1 MSWGRSSIM
10 RLIAAWP
17 FLAVALSVPAT
28 ADTMVKVRIGL
39 AVPNAATFSPFYVA
53 KDLGYYK
60 EYGIDAEITA
70 YRGGGAMQQALAA
83 GEADMID
90 HYPPSVAVA
99 VKNGVK
105 EKIVGAG
112 LNRANGWHVMTLADS
127 PVRSIA
133 DLDGKTIG
141 VTTKGATT
149 DFFALWVAAQ
159 HGIEVKTIPVGG
171 AGLLPALK
179 SGQIDAAV
187 MYPVLV
193 FRLLVGGEGRS
204 LFDFGKAEN
213 ATLPDLWVATDEM
226 IEKHPDKV
234 EGVLR
239 AVYRATAYM
248 QQNKDFSL
256 KYLKKFTGQDDPRM
270 LEFFF
275 EHDIMGRATE
285 ATLKR
290 EWLES
295 SLALTEAAGYTDLPG
310 IEEIYTDRF
319 QGVAAD

>member
-1 MSWGRSSIM
+1 MIWGRSSILQ
-10 RLIAAWP
+10 LIAGWL
-17 FLAVALSVPAT
+17 FLASALSAPAA
-28 ADTMVKVRIGL
+28 ADAMVKVRIGL
-39 AVPNAATFSPFYVA
+39 AVPNAATYTPFYVA
-53 KDLGYYK
+53 EDLGYYK

-112 LNRANGWHVMTLADS
+112 VNRANGWHVITMKDS
-127 PVRSIA
+127 PIQSVA
-133 DLDGKTIG
+133 DLDGKKIG

-149 DFFALWVAAQ
+149 DFFALWAAAE
-159 HGIEVKTIPVGG
+159 HGVKVKTIPVGG
-171 AGLLPALK
+171 AGLFPALK

-187 MYPVLV
+187 MYPTLA
-193 FRLLVGGEGRS
+193 FRMLVGGEGRS
-204 LFDFGKAEN
+204 LLDFGKAEKP
-213 ATLPDLWVATDEM
+213 TLPDLLVATDEM
-226 IEKHPDKV
+226 LEKHPDKV

-248 QQNKDFSL
+248 QKNKDFTL
-256 KYLKKFTGQDDPRM
+256 KYLKKFTGQEDPRM

-295 SLALTEAAGYTDLPG
+295 SLELTKAAGYTDLPG
-310 IEEIYTDRF
+310 IEQIYTDRF
-319 QGVAAD
+319 QGVAAE